1 MNDPDAVFILEGIRE
16 GFKITNKHNHS
27 NYRQVES
34 DNYHSAICDEN
45 IESVENQIK
54 VELSEQRYII
64 CENKPTII
72 SALSAIKKSDG
83 SVRLIHDCSRP
94 SGEALNDYAELERKF
109 KYQSVDDAVKLLQPG
124 YFMAKA
130 DLKSAYRYVQIH
142 PSQYELTGL
151 KWAFGT
157 SKSSTYMYDTRLP
170 FGARLSPFI
179 FHRCSQAVRR
189 IMASMGFNVVVYLDD
204 FLIVE
209 STRERCK
216 EGLDTLVKLLR
227 ELGFGISWKKV
238 EDPCQKLIFLG
249 ICINS
254 IDMSLSLPEDKLKEL
269 QTLLLSF
276 SNRRRGSCRQLQ
288 SLAGKL
294 NWACQVVNG
303 GRSYLRR
310 ILDTIAHL
318 RKPHH
323 KARLSA
329 DFHAD
334 LQWWVNFLKIFNGK
348 ALMLS
353 KAPICDVESDACNTG
368 CGFTFNN
375 DWGYIQWA
383 MDCPELTTLH
393 INYKETLAAI
403 FAAFRWAPHWA
414 NQRVC
419 FHVDN
424 QTARAILNKGTCRNK
439 TVMMYLRQLFWLSA
453 IYNFKIQ
460 AIYLPGKLNVWADAV
475 SRLTQKGCCM
485 WVLSVVAQEAGVLP
499 REAIPQLIYH
509 LSMPTL
515 GSLYSRL
522 LAWHQ

>member
-1 MNDPDAVFILEGIRE
+1 M
-16 GFKITNKHNHS
+16 
-27 NYRQVES
+27 ES

-72 SALSAIKKSDG
+72 SALGAINKSDG

-383 MDCPELTTLH
+383 TDCPELTTLH

-403 FAAFRWAPHWA
+403 FAAIRWAPHWA

-460 AIYLPGKLNVWADAV
+460 AIYLPGKL
-475 SRLTQKGCCM
+475 C
-485 WVLSVVAQEAGVLP
+485 
-499 REAIPQLIYH
+499 
-509 LSMPTL
+509 L
-515 GSLYSRL
+515 G
-522 LAWHQ
+522 